1 MGKSYYVPRS
11 AKGESRILVIF
22 TIKSLITT
30 LIFGGIGALIVFMLK
45 SVLNLTIIQI
55 IIGIVPFAAVGYGI
69 GALKIPDAPIMGPL
83 RKAGGEELLDIL
95 FRLIKL
101 KKKKKIYVYGIDR
114 KIERKSKSNKTSA
127 NITSNKGGK

>member
-83 RKAGGEELLDIL
+83 RKAGGED
-95 FRLIKL
+95 
-101 KKKKKIYVYGIDR
+101 
-114 KIERKSKSNKTSA
+114 
-127 NITSNKGGK
+127 